1 MKPDYDTWSRRLV
14 SKIMKASILAVNL
27 LKELEGW
34 RDKPYKDS
42 AGLCTIGYGHLIEA
56 GEFCPDQITLEQ
68 GEKYLRDDIDEAER
82 IVRSTVKV
90 PLKQHQF
97 DSLVSFTF
105 NIGAGAWAESDTL
118 KILNN
123 GGYDR
128 MPLRMLMWDK
138 VTKNGI
144 KVVES
149 GLITR
154 RLKEGLLWQGQ

>member
-68 GEKYLRDDIDEAER
+68 GEKYLRDDIAEAER

-90 PLKQHQF
+90 PLTQSQF
-97 DSLVSFTF
+97 DSLISFTF
-105 NIGAGAWAESDTL
+105 NIGAGAWAISDTL
-118 KILNN
+118 KILND
-123 GGYDR
+123 GEHHR
-128 MPLRMLMWDK
+128 MPARFLMWVK
-138 VTKNGI
+138 VTKNGV
-144 KVVES
+144 KVVEE
-149 GLITR
+149 GLINR
-154 RLKEGLLWQGQ
+154 RLREVDLWRGK